1 MDVLGNQGR
10 TLFSLVDGVEVSTI
24 TGSVPREQAFVV
36 VWSKGQ
42 LVSRTQADQVLDTL
56 VPSHD
61 PNLLGWQSAN
71 SSMKVLFTG
80 SGSDTLRL
88 WDGTLI
94 SCNRQGQGQGRCEVE
109 GGAKRRYSY
118 QFR

>member
-42 LVSRTQADQVLDTL
+42 LVSRTLADQVLDTL

-94 SCNRQGQGQGRCEVE
+94 SCNRQVQGQGRCEVE